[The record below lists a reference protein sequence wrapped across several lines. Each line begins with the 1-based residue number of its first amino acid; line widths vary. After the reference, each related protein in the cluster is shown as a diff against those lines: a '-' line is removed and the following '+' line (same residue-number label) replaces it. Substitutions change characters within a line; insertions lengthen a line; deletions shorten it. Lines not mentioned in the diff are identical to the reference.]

1 MYKERG
7 ENNGYDRLRSEQGR
21 EVLPRTEPRL
31 FLGDILRF
39 EYENKS
45 GYVRMVQINDY
56 EAAKRL
62 YRIDVDFGSR
72 SESVTTDKRKEAGEI
87 YEKLRKELTA
97 LD

>member
-7 ENNGYDRLRSEQGR
+7 ENNGYDRLRIEQGR

-39 EYENKS
+39 EHENQS

-56 EAAKRL
+56 EGAKRL
-62 YRIDVDFGSR
+62 YRIDFDFGGR
-72 SESVTTDKRKEAGEI
+72 SESIASNNRKEAGEI
-87 YEKLRKELTA
+87 YGELRKELSA
-97 LD
+97 FD